1 MVHYPPYEKFRKP
14 QKRKTSTAD
23 WQGKL
28 WMKVFIS
35 IKGIKKQVTSE
46 GKQDENDL
54 QYFS

>member
-1 MVHYPPYEKFRKP
+1 
-14 QKRKTSTAD
+14 
-23 WQGKL
+23 
-28 WMKVFIS
+28 MKVFIS